1 MHSLWTIWDEE
12 EEEEAGSRTVW
23 LVGLS
28 FIAIT
33 NRLTNQTGHVS
44 IDHQHRLRRTALVHV
59 CTPETLAYPHSLL
72 VYIWF
77 PWKAVYKDYFW
88 NLVARVEDKLATDGT
103 QRKQPK
109 KNIVF
114 SPWLAKKTYISPSFP
129 DKVNTRGM
137 LASIHFVF
145 TTI

>member
-1 MHSLWTIWDEE
+1 MHSPWGIWDEE
-12 EEEEAGSRTVW
+12 EEAEGSRTVW

-28 FIAIT
+28 FIAIA

-44 IDHQHRLRRTALVHV
+44 INHQHRLHHTAVVHA
-59 CTPETLAYPHSLL
+59 CTTKTL
-72 VYIWF
+72 VYPCSLPVYLWF

-109 KNIVF
+109 KILYF
-114 SPWLAKKTYISPSFP
+114 LPRLAKKTYISFA
-129 DKVNTRGM
+129 DKVNTRGV

-145 TTI
+145 ITI